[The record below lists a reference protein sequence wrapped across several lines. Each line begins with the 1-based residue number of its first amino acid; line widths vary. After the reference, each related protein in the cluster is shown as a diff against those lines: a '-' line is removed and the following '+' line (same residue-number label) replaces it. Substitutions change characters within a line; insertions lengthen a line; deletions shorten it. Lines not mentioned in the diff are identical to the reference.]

1 MDTQMSTAYYENAVR
16 QFADRVRLVAA
27 DQWDDPTP
35 CEGWSVR
42 ELVNH
47 VTYENL
53 WAVPLL
59 AGATVE
65 EVGDRF
71 DGDVLGDDPVGS
83 FDDALAA
90 ALPAMA
96 ERLSTGGT
104 VHLSFGET
112 PVQEY
117 AHQLAADHVIHG
129 WDLAAGIGADPH
141 LDEDVVATLADWFV
155 DNEEG
160 YRAAGAVGPRGAL
173 NGEAQHDL
181 LARFGRDMDWTA

>member
-1 MDTQMSTAYYENAVR
+1 MDVDYYENAVR

-71 DGDVLGDDPVGS
+71 DGDVLGDDPIGS

-96 ERLSTGGT
+96 ERLATGGT

-129 WDLAAGIGADPH
+129 WDLAAAINAERR
-141 LDEDVVATLADWFV
+141 LDDDVVSTLSTWFAA
-155 DNEEG
+155 NEEG

-173 NGEAQHDL
+173 TGEAQHDL
-181 LARFGRDMDWTA
+181 LARFGRDADWTR